1 MNSVCGLTH
10 PKGCFGSLQGGSN
23 WSSFPYFPPATHS
36 LMALVCGADSAE
48 SFRGMEGLA
57 LEQAAVLP
65 NSQQNPSFKVQCSQG
80 FLLTLGRSYLV
91 SIQFSHL
98 IKLRVL
104 FLLGCDG
111 GEVESDVSW
120 LELYGGFWWLCM
132 CYPSLFAMSAAL
144 EAFQTSSS
152 RSQKTWHNLQPFK
165 GCVNLCSTSGFWLKE
180 EMMVSAPGKPELS
193 QLIQDWGCLSLGSGA
208 HRWLRGTP
216 DVRSL
221 SQILGWKSCSSPL
234 FLREMMNPVCQ
245 SLPCPFGNVDLQ
257 LLCVDFVQVS
267 SASLT

>member
-1 MNSVCGLTH
+1 MFTGIPSDTRKKLLGLH
-10 PKGCFGSLQGGSN
+10 PVFPFDQVKGAVLTRVWWWWGREWCELA
-23 WSSFPYFPPATHS
+23 WALWWL
-36 LMALVCGADSAE
+36 LMALY
-48 SFRGMEGLA
+48 
-57 LEQAAVLP
+57 VLP
-65 NSQQNPSFKVQCSQG
+65 IFICH
-80 FLLTLGRSYLV
+80 V
-91 SIQFSHL
+91 SCPWGL
-98 IKLRVL
+98 
-104 FLLGCDG
+104 
-111 GEVESDVSW
+111 
-120 LELYGGFWWLCM
+120 
-132 CYPSLFAMSAAL
+132 
-144 EAFQTSSS
+144 QTSSS

>member
-1 MNSVCGLTH
+1 
-10 PKGCFGSLQGGSN
+10 
-23 WSSFPYFPPATHS
+23 
-36 LMALVCGADSAE
+36 MALVCGADSAE

-57 LEQAAVLP
+57 LGQAAVP
-65 NSQQNPSFKVQCSQG
+65 PHSQQNPSFKVQCSQG

-98 IKLRVL
+98 VKLRVL

-120 LELYGGFWWLCM
+120 LELYGGFWWLGM

-165 GCVNLCSTSGFWLKE
+165 GWVHLCSTSGFWLKE
-180 EMMVSAPGKPELS
+180 EMLVTAPGKPELS

-216 DVRSL
+216 GVSL
-221 SQILGWKSCSSPL
+221 CHKYLDEGVVLLHCSLGKWWILFVKACHAPLEMLISNSC
-234 FLREMMNPVCQ
+234 VWI
-245 SLPCPFGNVDLQ
+245 
-257 LLCVDFVQVS
+257 FVQVS